1 MDRQRVRQLAARF
14 IAEAEADINYGLA
27 EDLDPHLEYAVL
39 VARLRG
45 EESRQIPLSTELPSA
60 EHGAVTFDDYATRRD
75 GTKSRELQTLAESIT
90 GLYH

>member
-27 EDLDPHLEYAVL
+27 EDLDPNHEYAVL

-45 EESRQIPLSTELPSA
+45 EESRQIQRSPELVVVESRV
-60 EHGAVTFDDYATRRD
+60 VTFGDDATGAD
-75 GTKSRELQTLAESIT
+75 GTESPALQPLAESRS
-90 GLYH
+90 GL